1 MMRHREAPSARC
13 TATSRSRATARIS
26 SRLEMFEIAISIT
39 NAIPAI
45 STSRAGRTVETRSAA
60 SG

>member
-1 MMRHREAPSARC
+1 
-13 TATSRSRATARIS
+13 
-26 SRLEMFEIAISIT
+26 MFEIAISIT

-45 STSRAGRTVETRSAA
+45 STSSPDRTGETRSAA